1 MDVKT
6 LRLPKKGDH
15 SFRFAREI
23 GYLYGK
29 LGERNWKNR
38 DRERER
44 DYVYTP
50 FLGDESQCFTG
61 EGLIMQ

>member
-1 MDVKT
+1 MENWVK
-6 LRLPKKGDH
+6 KK
-15 SFRFAREI
+15 
-23 GYLYGK
+23 
-29 LGERNWKNR
+29 NWKNG

-50 FLGDESQCFTG
+50 FLGDESQRFTG